1 MVNVNV
7 RFNGRDQLLACED
20 GQEQE
25 LEKLTIELNKKY
37 EQLKSDLGN
46 LGEGKLLLITA
57 IQVVDEVYTLKASME
72 KFKRHNKELETKFK
86 EIKDLSIQYKNDRDR
101 EVRNLNEELAN
112 LKAMISQNENSYSEV
127 LTKVNNSI
135 NNFLSKANQ
144 L

>member
-7 RFNGRDQLLACED
+7 RFNGRDYLLGCED

-135 NNFLSKANQ
+135 NNFLSKAN
-144 L
+144 